1 MLSSA
6 RCRCYC
12 APSSSSSFSSRSSS
26 LSSRRRGRRRN
37 NTAAL
42 RYRGAFAREE
52 SLFEKLNPFKKKSK
66 TELTTSE
73 ERQQQQQGKQR
84 KKNELISSEQRE
96 QLFGKGLVG
105 RVATGVINNIAG
117 QIAEGMSEMQTNV
130 EEAYEIARRKCERDG
145 KLRDALGGGEVVV
158 GPVTMQSSNS
168 MNVNGKRSDVTRIG
182 MIASS
187 STGSNI
193 ASIAVTME
201 SVTTGSK
208 NVTVVATLRSGERF
222 EVDGVGGGGVG
233 GNVDVVAGPSSSSSS
248 SRSGS
253 GAGGGDFDDFIE
265 GEIIEASFEDE

>member
-6 RCRCYC
+6 RCCYC
-12 APSSSSSFSSRSSS
+12 APPSSSSSSSS
-26 LSSRRRGRRRN
+26 VSLRRRGRCRN
-37 NTAAL
+37 TSV
-42 RYRGAFAREE
+42 RYRGAFAQQEE
-52 SLFEKLNPFKKKSK
+52 SFFEKLNPFKKKS
-66 TELTTSE
+66 TELTTTSE
-73 ERQQQQQGKQR
+73 ERQQQLGKKR

-96 QLFGKGLVG
+96 ALFGKGIMG

-130 EEAYEIARRKCERDG
+130 EEAYEIARRKCERDA

-208 NVTVVATLRSGERF
+208 NVTVVATLRSGEQF

-233 GNVDVVAGPSSSSSS
+233 GNVDVVAGPPSSSSSS
-248 SRSGS
+248 SGS
-253 GAGGGDFDDFIE
+253 GAGGVSDDDFIE

>member
-1 MLSSA
+1 M
-6 RCRCYC
+6 
-12 APSSSSSFSSRSSS
+12 
-26 LSSRRRGRRRN
+26 RRRGRRRN

-73 ERQQQQQGKQR
+73 ERQQQQQQGKKR
-84 KKNELISSEQRE
+84 EKNELISSEQRE

-208 NVTVVATLRSGERF
+208 NVVVVATLRSGERF

-265 GEIIEASFEDE
+265 GEIIEASFEDEL

>member
-6 RCRCYC
+6 RCCYC
-12 APSSSSSFSSRSSS
+12 APPSSSSSSSS
-26 LSSRRRGRRRN
+26 VSLRRRGRCRN
-37 NTAAL
+37 TSV
-42 RYRGAFAREE
+42 RYRGAFAQQEE
-52 SLFEKLNPFKKKSK
+52 SFFEKLNPFKKKS
-66 TELTTSE
+66 TELTTTSE
-73 ERQQQQQGKQR
+73 ERQQQLGKKR

-96 QLFGKGLVG
+96 ALFGKGLMG

-130 EEAYEIARRKCERDG
+130 EEAYEIARRKCERDA

-208 NVTVVATLRSGERF
+208 NVTVVATLRSGEQF

-233 GNVDVVAGPSSSSSS
+233 GNVDVVAGPPSSSSSS
-248 SRSGS
+248 SGS
-253 GAGGGDFDDFIE
+253 GAGGVSDDDFIE

>member
-73 ERQQQQQGKQR
+73 ERQQQEGKKR

-208 NVTVVATLRSGERF
+208 NVVVVATLRSGERF

-233 GNVDVVAGPSSSSSS
+233 GNVDVVAGPSSSSS
-248 SRSGS
+248 RSGS

>member
-6 RCRCYC
+6 RCCYC
-12 APSSSSSFSSRSSS
+12 APSSSSSSSS
-26 LSSRRRGRRRN
+26 VSLRRRGRCRN
-37 NTAAL
+37 TSV
-42 RYRGAFAREE
+42 RYRGAFAQQEE
-52 SLFEKLNPFKKKSK
+52 SFFEKLNPFKKKS

-73 ERQQQQQGKQR
+73 ERQQQQLGKKR

-96 QLFGKGLVG
+96 QLFGKGLMG

-130 EEAYEIARRKCERDG
+130 EEAYEIARSKCERDG

-208 NVTVVATLRSGERF
+208 NVTVVATLRSGEQF

-248 SRSGS
+248 GGS
-253 GAGGGDFDDFIE
+253 GAGGVSDDDFIE

>member
-1 MLSSA
+1 L
-6 RCRCYC
+6 
-12 APSSSSSFSSRSSS
+12 
-26 LSSRRRGRRRN
+26 RRRGRCRN
-37 NTAAL
+37 AVV
-42 RYRGAFAREE
+42 RYRGAFAQQEE
-52 SLFEKLNPFKKKSK
+52 SFFEKLNPFKKKS

-73 ERQQQQQGKQR
+73 ERQQQLGKKKR

-96 QLFGKGLVG
+96 QLFGKGLMG

-201 SVTTGSK
+201 SVTTGTK
-208 NVTVVATLRSGERF
+208 NVTVVATLRSGEQF

-233 GNVDVVAGPSSSSSS
+233 GNVDVVAGPSSSSS
-248 SRSGS
+248 GS
-253 GAGGGDFDDFIE
+253 GAGGGDDDFIE

>member
-6 RCRCYC
+6 RCCYC
-12 APSSSSSFSSRSSS
+12 APPSSSSSSSS
-26 LSSRRRGRRRN
+26 VSLRRRGRCRN
-37 NTAAL
+37 TSV
-42 RYRGAFAREE
+42 RYRGAFAQQEE
-52 SLFEKLNPFKKKSK
+52 SFFEKLNPFKKKS
-66 TELTTSE
+66 TELTTTSE
-73 ERQQQQQGKQR
+73 ERQQLGKKR

-96 QLFGKGLVG
+96 ALFGKGLMG

-130 EEAYEIARRKCERDG
+130 EEAYEIARSKCERDQ

-208 NVTVVATLRSGERF
+208 NVTVVATLRSGEQF

-248 SRSGS
+248 SISSGGS
-253 GAGGGDFDDFIE
+253 GAGGVSDDDFIE

>member
-6 RCRCYC
+6 RCCYC
-12 APSSSSSFSSRSSS
+12 APPPSSSAS
-26 LSSRRRGRRRN
+26 LSLRRRVPCRN
-37 NTAAL
+37 TVV
-42 RYRGAFAREE
+42 RYRGAFAQQEE
-52 SLFEKLNPFKKKSK
+52 SFFEKLNPFKKKA
-66 TELTTSE
+66 TELTTTSE
-73 ERQQQQQGKQR
+73 ERQQLGKKR

-96 QLFGKGLVG
+96 QLFGKGLMG

-145 KLRDALGGGEVVV
+145 KLRDGLGGGEVVV

-201 SVTTGSK
+201 SVTTGFK
-208 NVTVVATLRSGERF
+208 NVTVVATLRSGEQF

-248 SRSGS
+248 GS
-253 GAGGGDFDDFIE
+253 GAGGVSDDDFIE

>member
-6 RCRCYC
+6 RCRYC
-12 APSSSSSFSSRSSS
+12 APSSSSSSSFRSS

-52 SLFEKLNPFKKKSK
+52 SLFEKLNPFKKKS

-73 ERQQQQQGKQR
+73 ERQQQQGKKK

-233 GNVDVVAGPSSSSSS
+233 GNVDVVAGPSSSSSPSSS

>member
-6 RCRCYC
+6 RCCYC
-12 APSSSSSFSSRSSS
+12 APSSSSSSS
-26 LSSRRRGRRRN
+26 LSLRRRGRRRR

-42 RYRGAFAREE
+42 RYRGAFAQEE
-52 SLFEKLNPFKKKSK
+52 SFFEKLNPFKKKS

-73 ERQQQQQGKQR
+73 ERQQQGKKR

-96 QLFGKGLVG
+96 QLFGKGLMG

-182 MIASS
+182 MIVSS

-208 NVTVVATLRSGERF
+208 NVTVVATLRSGEQF

-233 GNVDVVAGPSSSSSS
+233 GNVDVIAGPPPSSSSSS
-248 SRSGS
+248 SSGSDS
-253 GAGGGDFDDFIE
+253 GAGGGDDDFIE